1 MVWGK
6 FMALVPHG
14 STRLTNHRLAQ
25 KCALHDD
32 HQGETAGRKGRQ
44 FVQQGLPAIPPLP
57 GSFAAFDFSQQTSQ
71 ITSNNVGVGM
81 IRP

>member
-1 MVWGK
+1 MTWGK
-6 FMALVPHG
+6 LMVLAP
-14 STRLTNHRLAQ
+14 RRLAQ
-25 KCALHDD
+25 ECAMPGRHV
-32 HQGETAGRKGRQ
+32 GETAGRKGRT
-44 FVQQGLPAIPPLP
+44 FAQQGLPAIPPLP